1 MKKLLKITVTVVAV
15 LLVVVLTAP
24 MFLRGKIA
32 EVVRTEANAML
43 VPRLDFERLGIS
55 LLRHFPN
62 ASLELKGVT
71 LVGVGPFEGDTIA
84 SVGRLSVVVDP
95 WSLLGDDGLEVRKV
109 LVSRPDLRAHKLS
122 DGRVNWELMKPSEE
136 QPAAEEVSPEEPAD
150 GEASAF
156 RLSVRD
162 FRIDD
167 ASLSYVDDSTRT
179 VFRTALPMLRLRGDF
194 SAAQSDLDLRLRTS
208 ATTFSSG
215 VVTLLSDAEIEL
227 RADVSAD
234 LEQSRFELRDNM
246 LRLNAIQATLDG
258 WAQLDDDA
266 VAMDL
271 RLGCDRVEFKDVLS
285 LIPAFYTRNYRG
297 LSASGE
303 LTLALWAKGELRGAE
318 LPAFGLELGV
328 REGGFQYASLPK
340 SVSDIN
346 IEARVSNPG
355 GVMDRTVVDIPTFGL
370 RMGDNSLSATF
381 YGTSLV
387 SDPQLRATLEGKL
400 DLADIGEV
408 YPLDK
413 EVSLK
418 GLIRADLSA
427 AGRMSDVEQR
437 RYEQISASGHF
448 VVEKVDAQLP
458 RLPEIRLK
466 RAAAG
471 ISPQSM
477 TLGELTLTV
486 GGSDLAANGQLTD
499 YIDYLLRGATLS
511 GRLYVNSKLLD
522 LNEILASLSAS
533 DTTEGEAAEEPAAEE
548 APGGDD
554 AVAGQAVE
562 VPRNLN
568 LSLRTE
574 VEKLLYGKMVIE
586 QLSGEVRVADGILSL
601 DGLRMK
607 AFDGSLTASG
617 SYSTA
622 ADPLRQALAFK
633 LGFTDASYAR
643 TFEQLDMVKRI
654 VPLFETAGGVYSM
667 SLDMKMNL
675 DAAMEPDLMSL
686 DAQGEL
692 RSADIRIEQLK
703 AFELLA
709 KTLGNDAL
717 STIRAKDVVI
727 PFAIRQ
733 GRVTTQP
740 FDLKMGDVTV
750 TLSGSTGLDQSID
763 YAAKVA
769 LPASATGGVLSKVNV
784 GIGGTFTD
792 PKVTIGVKEAV
803 EEAARNL
810 IDEQVQKL
818 TGGDSLSEA
827 VQKQA
832 EQLREEA
839 RKAGEKLVA
848 AAGEQRAK
856 LVEAAKNPIAKL
868 AAEKAGD
875 KLVEEARRQ
884 ADKLVAEAEAQIDKL
899 ASQGE

>member
-400 DLADIGEV
+400 DLSDIGEV

-437 RYEQISASGHF
+437 RYGQISASGHF
-448 VVEKVDAQLP
+448 VVENVDAQLP
-458 RLPEIRLK
+458 GLPEIRLK

-486 GGSDLAANGQLTD
+486 GSSDLAANGQLTD

-522 LNEILASLSAS
+522 LNEILASLAS
-533 DTTEGEAAEEPAAEE
+533 SETTGGEAASEMAADASAEE
-548 APGGDD
+548 ADT
-554 AVAGQAVE
+554 AGQAVE

-622 ADPLRQALAFK
+622 ADPLRPALAFK

>member
-95 WSLLGDDGLEVRKV
+95 WSLLGDDGLEVCKV
-109 LVSRPDLRAHKLS
+109 LVSRTDLRAHKLS

-167 ASLSYVDDSTRT
+167 ALLSYVDDSTRT

-303 LTLALWAKGELRGAE
+303 LTLAFWAKGELRGAE

-448 VVEKVDAQLP
+448 VVENVDAQLP
-458 RLPEIRLK
+458 GLPEIRLK

-622 ADPLRQALAFK
+622 ADPLRPALAFK

>member
-109 LVSRPDLRAHKLS
+109 LVSRPDLRAHKHS
-122 DGRVNWELMKPSEE
+122 DGRVNWELMKPTEE

-167 ASLSYVDDSTRT
+167 ALLSYVDDSTRT

-303 LTLALWAKGELRGAE
+303 LTLAFWAKGELRGAE

-427 AGRMSDVEQR
+427 AGRMSDVENR
-437 RYEQISASGHF
+437 RYDRVSASGNF
-448 VVEKVDAQLP
+448 VVENVDAQLP
-458 RLPEIRLK
+458 GLPAIGLR

-471 ISPQSM
+471 ISPQAM
-477 TLGELTLTV
+477 TLGELSLTI

-548 APGGDD
+548 APAGDD

-586 QLSGEVRVADGILSL
+586 QLSGEVRVADGTLSL

-622 ADPLRQALAFK
+622 ADPRRPALAFK

-848 AAGEQRAK
+848 AAEEQRAK

>member
-400 DLADIGEV
+400 DLSDIGEV

-437 RYEQISASGHF
+437 RYGQISASGHF
-448 VVEKVDAQLP
+448 VVENVDAQLP
-458 RLPEIRLK
+458 GLPEIRLK

-522 LNEILASLSAS
+522 LNEILASLAS
-533 DTTEGEAAEEPAAEE
+533 SETTGGEAASEMAADASAEE
-548 APGGDD
+548 ADT
-554 AVAGQAVE
+554 AGQAVE

-622 ADPLRQALAFK
+622 ADPLRPALAFK

-769 LPASATGGVLSKVNV
+769 LPASATGGVLSKVNI

>member
-109 LVSRPDLRAHKLS
+109 LVSRPDLRAHKHS
-122 DGRVNWELMKPSEE
+122 DGRVNWELMKSSEE

-167 ASLSYVDDSTRT
+167 ALLSYVDDSTRT

-448 VVEKVDAQLP
+448 VVENVDAQLP
-458 RLPEIRLK
+458 GLPEIRLK

-511 GRLYVNSKLLD
+511 GRLYVN
-522 LNEILASLSAS
+522 
-533 DTTEGEAAEEPAAEE
+533 
-548 APGGDD
+548 
-554 AVAGQAVE
+554 
-562 VPRNLN
+562 
-568 LSLRTE
+568 
-574 VEKLLYGKMVIE
+574 
-586 QLSGEVRVADGILSL
+586 
-601 DGLRMK
+601 
-607 AFDGSLTASG
+607 
-617 SYSTA
+617 
-622 ADPLRQALAFK
+622 
-633 LGFTDASYAR
+633 
-643 TFEQLDMVKRI
+643 
-654 VPLFETAGGVYSM
+654 
-667 SLDMKMNL
+667 
-675 DAAMEPDLMSL
+675 
-686 DAQGEL
+686 
-692 RSADIRIEQLK
+692 
-703 AFELLA
+703 
-709 KTLGNDAL
+709 
-717 STIRAKDVVI
+717 
-727 PFAIRQ
+727 
-733 GRVTTQP
+733 
-740 FDLKMGDVTV
+740 
-750 TLSGSTGLDQSID
+750 
-763 YAAKVA
+763 
-769 LPASATGGVLSKVNV
+769 
-784 GIGGTFTD
+784 
-792 PKVTIGVKEAV
+792 
-803 EEAARNL
+803 
-810 IDEQVQKL
+810 
-818 TGGDSLSEA
+818 
-827 VQKQA
+827 
-832 EQLREEA
+832 
-839 RKAGEKLVA
+839 
-848 AAGEQRAK
+848 
-856 LVEAAKNPIAKL
+856 
-868 AAEKAGD
+868 
-875 KLVEEARRQ
+875 
-884 ADKLVAEAEAQIDKL
+884 
-899 ASQGE
+899 

>member
-109 LVSRPDLRAHKLS
+109 LVSRPDLRAHKHS
-122 DGRVNWELMKPSEE
+122 DGRVNWELMKPTEE

-303 LTLALWAKGELRGAE
+303 LTLAFWAKGELRGAE

-427 AGRMSDVEQR
+427 AGRMSDVENR
-437 RYEQISASGHF
+437 RYDRVSASGNF
-448 VVEKVDAQLP
+448 VVENVDAQLP
-458 RLPEIRLK
+458 GLPAIGLR

-471 ISPQSM
+471 ISPQAM
-477 TLGELTLTV
+477 TLGELSLTI

-548 APGGDD
+548 APAGDD

-586 QLSGEVRVADGILSL
+586 QLSGEVRVADGTLSL

-622 ADPLRQALAFK
+622 ADPRRPALAFK

-848 AAGEQRAK
+848 AAEEQRAK

>member
-136 QPAAEEVSPEEPAD
+136 QPSEEEATPEEPAD

-448 VVEKVDAQLP
+448 VVENVDAQLP
-458 RLPEIRLK
+458 GLPEIRLK

-622 ADPLRQALAFK
+622 ADPLRPALAFK

-769 LPASATGGVLSKVNV
+769 LPASVTGGVLSKVNV

>member
-62 ASLELKGVT
+62 ASLELKRVT
-71 LVGVGPFEGDTIA
+71 LVGVWPFEGDTIA

-95 WSLLGDDGLEVRKV
+95 WSLLGDDGLEVCKV
-109 LVSRPDLRAHKLS
+109 LVSRPDLRAHKHS

-167 ASLSYVDDSTRT
+167 ALLSYVDDSTRT

-418 GLIRADLSA
+418 GLILADLSA

-448 VVEKVDAQLP
+448 VVENVDAQLP
-458 RLPEIRLK
+458 GLPEIRLK

-548 APGGDD
+548 APAGDD

-586 QLSGEVRVADGILSL
+586 QLSGEVRVAHGILSL

-622 ADPLRQALAFK
+622 VDPLRPALAFK

-654 VPLFETAGGVYSM
+654 VPLFEKAGGVYSM

-848 AAGEQRAK
+848 AAEEQRAK

>member
-448 VVEKVDAQLP
+448 VVENVDAQLP
-458 RLPEIRLK
+458 GLPEIRLK

-548 APGGDD
+548 APAGDD

-622 ADPLRQALAFK
+622 ADPLRPALAFK

-727 PFAIRQ
+727 PFAISQ

-803 EEAARNL
+803 KEAARNL

>member
-71 LVGVGPFEGDTIA
+71 LVGVGPFAGDPLA
-84 SVGRLSVVVDP
+84 SVGPLSGGVDP
-95 WSLLGDDGLEVRKV
+95 RSVLGDDGLEVRKV

-266 VAMDL
+266 VVMDL

-448 VVEKVDAQLP
+448 VVENVDAQLP
-458 RLPEIRLK
+458 GLPEIRLK

-548 APGGDD
+548 APAGDD

-622 ADPLRQALAFK
+622 ADPLRPALAFK

-848 AAGEQRAK
+848 AAEEQRAK

>member
-370 RMGDNSLSATF
+370 RMGDNSFSATF

-448 VVEKVDAQLP
+448 VVENVDAQLP
-458 RLPEIRLK
+458 GLPEIRLK

-522 LNEILASLSAS
+522 LNEILASLAS
-533 DTTEGEAAEEPAAEE
+533 SETTGGEAASEMAADASAEE
-548 APGGDD
+548 ADT
-554 AVAGQAVE
+554 AGQAVE

-622 ADPLRQALAFK
+622 ADPLRPALAFK

-848 AAGEQRAK
+848 AAEEQRAK